1 MLVMECSSFQLS
13 KIKNLRFNIAILL
26 NISSDHIDWHGNI
39 QNYIK
44 AKKNLSKPNYF
55 LIMLLFVLMIQS
67 VIK

>member
-44 AKKNLSKPNYF
+44 QKKNLSKPNYF
-55 LIMLLFVLMIQS
+55 
-67 VIK
+67 